1 MRKCRLKRIVI
12 NSIINIIILGLLSG
26 CWSSRPIEDL
36 NIIVGSSIDK
46 DENGKLKSTLQYVVP
61 EAMTTKSGGV
71 NTAKPYINV
80 VGEGISLEPSGWE
93 TTLSREGFIFG
104 AHQKSVI
111 ISEELAREVNLR
123 ELTDLYF
130 RDLDIRGSTLLFIAK
145 GKASEALE
153 TNEPNIIPALR
164 IVEIAN
170 ESSTLELVNKTPL
183 IKIGGLMNSGS
194 SFLLQLLEKTDKG
207 AKFSGGAIFN
217 GKVNKMIGTLDTQ
230 EVAGINWITA
240 QGKGGSVKAYTKKS
254 DGPTWFQIES
264 ITSKVTP
271 HIKGDKIS
279 FDVKIESEGR
289 IAEYWN
295 PKLNSA
301 FEEKNVKKIEKATEK
316 VVTNIVENVT
326 KKLQTE
332 FKSDVAGFGNEV
344 RIQNPKKWKKMSKN
358 WDELFSKAKINYDVN
373 IIIRDY
379 GMIGKKKNK

>member
-1 MRKCRLKRIVI
+1 MKKCRLKRIFI
-12 NSIINIIILGLLSG
+12 SSIINIILLILLSG
-26 CWSSRPIEDL
+26 CWSSKPIEDL
-36 NIIVGSSIDK
+36 NIIVGSAIDK
-46 DENGKLKSTLQYVVP
+46 DDNGKLRSTLQYVVP

-71 NTAKPYINV
+71 NPTKPYINV

-93 TTLSREGFIFG
+93 TTLSRDGYIFG
-104 AHQKSVI
+104 AHQKCVV
-111 ISEELAREVNLR
+111 ISEELAREINLR

-130 RDLDIRGSTLLFIAK
+130 RDIDIRGSTLIFIAK
-145 GKASEALE
+145 GKAKETLE
-153 TNEPNIIPALR
+153 THESNVIPSLR

-170 ESSTLELVNKTPL
+170 ESSTSEIVSKTPL

-194 SFLLQLLEKTDKG
+194 SFLLQLLETTDKG

-217 GKVNKMIGTLDTQ
+217 GKKNKMIGTLNTQ
-230 EVAGINWITA
+230 EVEGINWITA
-240 QGKGGSVKAYTKKS
+240 QGKGGAVKAFTKKS
-254 DGPTWFQIES
+254 DGPTWFQIELMK
-264 ITSKVTP
+264 SKVTP
-271 HIKGDKIS
+271 HIKGNKIT

-295 PKLNSA
+295 PKLRPV

-316 VVTNIVENVT
+316 EVTNIVDNVT

-332 FKSDVAGFGNEV
+332 YKTDVAGFGNQV
-344 RIQNPKKWKKMSKN
+344 RIHYPKKWKKMSGN

-373 IIIRDY
+373 ITIRDY

>member
-1 MRKCRLKRIVI
+1 MRKCKYKRTLII
-12 NSIINIIILGLLSG
+12 SILNISLLILLSG
-26 CWSSRPIEDL
+26 CWSSKPIEDL

-61 EAMTTKSGGV
+61 EAMTTKSGGGV
-71 NTAKPYINV
+71 PTKPYINV
-80 VGEGISLEPSGWE
+80 IGEGISLEPSGWE
-93 TTLSREGFIFG
+93 TTLSREGYIFG
-104 AHQKSVI
+104 AHQKCVV
-111 ISEELAREVNLR
+111 ISEELAREIKLR

-130 RDLDIRGSTLLFIAK
+130 RDIDIRGSTLIFISK
-145 GKASEALE
+145 GKATEALE
-153 TNEPNIIPALR
+153 SKEPNVIPSLR

-170 ESSTLELVNKTPL
+170 KSLTSEIVSKTPL

-194 SFLLQLLEKTDKG
+194 SFLLQLLETTDKG

-217 GKVNKMIGTLDTQ
+217 GKKNKMIGTLNTQ
-230 EVAGINWITA
+230 EVEGINWITA
-240 QGKGGSVKAYTKKS
+240 QGRGGAVKAYTKKS

-264 ITSKVTP
+264 VKSKVTP

-295 PKLNSA
+295 PKLRPA
-301 FEEKNVKKIEKATEK
+301 FQEKTLKRIQKATEEE
-316 VVTNIVENVT
+316 VTKIVENVT
-326 KKLQTE
+326 NKLQNDYKT
-332 FKSDVAGFGNEV
+332 DVAGFGNEV
-344 RIQNPKKWKKMSKN
+344 RIQYPKKWKKMSKN
-358 WDELFSKAKINYDVN
+358 WDERFSKAKINYDVN